1 MDNQANAFTNP
12 GTIPKQ
18 GSLNA
23 ASANKN
29 LAINAP
35 QPGSYRTADFTVN
48 MSSQQEPMQ

>member
-12 GTIPKQ
+12 GTVPKQ

-29 LAINAP
+29 LAISA